1 MYCEVLGLKTEYERR
16 GEGRPILIL
25 HGWGSSIQA
34 MAPVANCVAALGYEA
49 GVADYAHF
57 TKAFI
62 EQQGIV
68 GCSVACH
75 SFGGRVTIML
85 SAEDNAL
92 FDKLIMIDAAG
103 VRPRRTIKY
112 HVKTWAYKLAKKLA
126 RIGFIDRVFRLS
138 KRQKNA
144 GSADYRA
151 LKTDVMRKTFVNVV
165 NQDLTPLLSGIRN
178 DTLLIWGDKDTATPL
193 EYAKLM
199 EKKMPNAGLAVLG
212 HFSYAEKY
220 PQFCAV
226 MKAYLKE

>member
-49 GVADYAHF
+49 VSLAFPGFGGTEEPKEAWGVADYAHF

-85 SAEDNAL
+85 AAEDNAL

-126 RIGFIDRVFRLS
+126 RIGFILS
-138 KRQKNA
+138 
-144 GSADYRA
+144 
-151 LKTDVMRKTFVNVV
+151 
-165 NQDLTPLLSGIRN
+165 
-178 DTLLIWGDKDTATPL
+178 LI
-193 EYAKLM
+193 
-199 EKKMPNAGLAVLG
+199 
-212 HFSYAEKY
+212 HI
-220 PQFCAV
+220 
-226 MKAYLKE
+226 